1 MPATGDLLF
10 RALADPTRR
19 AIFER
24 LAHDGERSVHAIT
37 DHSGV
42 SQPMVS
48 KHLAILKAA
57 GLVLDRRH
65 GREVQ
70 YSVRPQSLAPLVEW
84 LGHYAAEPDRLDG
97 LETLNRMDP

>member
-24 LAHDGERSVHAIT
+24 LARDGERSVHVIT

-48 KHLAILKAA
+48 KHLAILKGA
-57 GLVLDRRH
+57 GLVRDRRD

-70 YSVRPQSLAPLVEW
+70 YSVRPQSLAPLIEW
-84 LGHYAAEPDRLDG
+84 LGHFAAGPEQLDRPEILS
-97 LETLNRMDP
+97 RMDP